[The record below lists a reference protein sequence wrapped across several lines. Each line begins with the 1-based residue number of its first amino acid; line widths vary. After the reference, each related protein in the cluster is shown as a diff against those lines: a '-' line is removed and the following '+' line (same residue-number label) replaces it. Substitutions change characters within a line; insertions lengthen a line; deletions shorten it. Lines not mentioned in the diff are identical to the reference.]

1 MLPVKGGFP
10 GQLRLLGEALVVD
23 GRLDRDLESKIV
35 PVDGGVRLGDRLLKR
50 KELSRPAPAP
60 SQFNDLIGE
69 LAAYKRHHH
78 S

>member
-35 PVDGGVRLGDRLLKR
+35 PVDGGVRLGDRLLNR

-69 LAAYKRHHH
+69 LAGYER
-78 S
+78 SSS